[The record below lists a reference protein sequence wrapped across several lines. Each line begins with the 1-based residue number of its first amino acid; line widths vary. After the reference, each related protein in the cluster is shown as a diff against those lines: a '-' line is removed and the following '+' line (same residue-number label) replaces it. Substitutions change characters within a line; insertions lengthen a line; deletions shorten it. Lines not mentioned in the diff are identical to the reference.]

1 MQEEG
6 GLKLKTA
13 GLNVITFG
21 YKDGK
26 LRQSKNGARS
36 QESNLVFLGIL

>member
-26 LRQSKNGARS
+26 LRQRNKRAMALKTSG
-36 QESNLVFLGIL
+36 Q